1 MDIFLASVWVFL
13 WELYWNF
20 VWWGSIVTQF
30 FLQSIIWIDI
40 KNAIAL
46 DNSAVLGSEI
56 WLSIMLL
63 RKNKFE
69 KWFILLIIYWILGSF
84 LWVFILNIL
93 PVEILQIIF
102 TIILFWI
109 VWYSFI
115 WKSSKNEKWFIKN
128 RKNIILL
135 SIWIFFIA
143 IYSSF
148 MSIWDFVIWLLLLTS
163 IFHFKYHK
171 ALFILSI
178 TSVIIRLIATIEYF
192 RYWLIDLKYF
202 IPMFFSAMLAW
213 FIAWYFVEKIDSK
226 ILEKLLKFIW
236 IFLAIYIVFNLF
248 K

>member
-1 MDIFLASVWVFL
+1 MDIFLASLGVFL
-13 WELYWNF
+13 WEIYWNF
-20 VWWGSIVTQF
+20 IWWWSIVTQF
-30 FLQSIIWIDI
+30 FLQTIIWIDI
-40 KNAIAL
+40 KTAIAL
-46 DNSAVLGSEI
+46 DNSAVLWTEI

-69 KWFILLIIYWILGSF
+69 KWFLYLIFSGIVWSF

-102 TIILFWI
+102 TIILFLI
-109 VWYSFI
+109 VWYSFF
-115 WKSSKNEKWFIKN
+115 WKSNKNENGFIKN
-128 RKNIILL
+128 KKNIALL

-163 IFHFKYHK
+163 LFHFKYHK

-178 TSVIIRLIATIEYF
+178 TSIIIRLIATIEYF
-192 RYWLIDLKYF
+192 RYWLIDFKFF
-202 IPMFFSAMLAW
+202 IPMFFSAMIAW

-236 IFLAIYIVFNLF
+236 VFLAIYIIFNMFL
-248 K
+248 